1 MYLHGQSATLR
12 YRIEQQYFDT
22 STESHLQQTLS
33 DEELGQD
40 EVIYYK
46 SRSFSER
53 QKAGL

>member
-40 EVIYYK
+40 EVIY
-46 SRSFSER
+46 
-53 QKAGL
+53 